1 MGNAD
6 SFSYRGGHPCIDS
19 SHVAKTRSD
28 VDHTVLFGSAY
39 AYHAFPDLVR
49 DALALPGGA
58 AFAGGSL
65 WLEKC
70 A

>member
-1 MGNAD
+1 
-6 SFSYRGGHPCIDS
+6 
-19 SHVAKTRSD
+19 
-28 VDHTVLFGSAY
+28 VLDGLAY
-39 AYHAFPDLVR
+39 AYHAFPELVR

-65 WLEKC
+65 WLERC